1 MDEQE
6 YLANQELLAGANRRG
21 NLHNTLAA
29 VAAMSNNAGAAA
41 AAKMAAADQQRQYGP
56 KQLGN
61 QGFML
66 PDTGAF
72 VPSKIYVDEKNAA
85 AEEKRNALAATIAAQ
100 KERDTQRA
108 ADKASEGERQRTLLL
123 TIAGMRSADS
133 RYKVDNAPAKNAAGK
148 TLGASTINQLS
159 EADGLAAGFSDL
171 TSGFQDSYGGGYG
184 SMAVQ
189 NFLGKNMPNSKY
201 ADQSNWWQGY
211 NDQKNVIRNKLFG
224 SALTA
229 SEKKAFDDANV
240 TEGMTATQIRTKLAQ
255 QHAAAVRARNKLID
269 NYKGSGYDTSAFED
283 MPVPEHVI
291 PGVAPTKDN
300 TPTLQGSPA
309 KVPAGVD
316 PIVWGHMTPEQQGLW
331 K

>member
-56 KQLGN
+56 KQLGT

-72 VPSKIYVDEKNAA
+72 VPSKIYTDERDAA
-85 AEEKRNALAATIAAQ
+85 REEKKAALAATLAA
-100 KERDTQRA
+100 KEADSVRRDEDKAQQRA
-108 ADKASEGERQRTLLL
+108 LML
-123 TIAGMRSADS
+123 TIAGMKSSDS
-133 RYKVDNAPAKNAAGK
+133 RYKVDNTPAKGGAGAGAGK
-148 TLGASTINQLS
+148 TLNAPTINKLS
-159 EADGLAAGFSDL
+159 EADGLAAGFADL
-171 TSGFQDSYGGGYG
+171 TAGFQDSYGGGYG
-184 SMAVQ
+184 SMTVQ

-229 SEKKAFDDANV
+229 SEKKAFDDANI
-240 TEGMTATQIRTKLAQ
+240 TEGMTPAQIRTKLAQ
-255 QHAAAVRARNKLID
+255 QHAAAVRARNKLIG

-291 PGVAPTKDN
+291 PGAAPIKGSA
-300 TPTLQGSPA
+300 PMRQGNA
-309 KVPAGVD
+309 PAGVD
-316 PIVWGHMTPEQQGLW
+316 PIVWGHMTPQEQALF